1 LAYTGGPFAASG
13 GQVYFEGEGYIT
25 PTEASQ
31 VPFDRKLLIGREQ
44 LNKSIAS
51 TSGAAGNTIVVNALA
66 TNFPDILLYLTARD
80 GNGNYITGLQAS
92 QFTITEQSSNETSP
106 HAETITSFSETSPTG
121 SGISITLVFDVSG
134 SMYGQPLADAKTA
147 AINFV
152 KACGPMDRMALVEFA
167 SYNEVRVV
175 RSSDWVN
182 VDANKDGT
190 WDIIDAINSLTDL
203 GMTALYDG
211 TAKGIETLSQ
221 EPQPKAVIVF
231 TDGLENDSRAYNI
244 NTVIP
249 MAQNNGVPLYTIGL
263 GSSVLEQPLKDMAD
277 ATGGLYFY
285 APSAQDMEG
294 IYANIAKGI
303 KEQYVIGYTTHN
315 PSFDGTTRTVTATTQ
330 GASGVAV
337 YVVNSKP
344 VITLSQQTLLLSTQ
358 SQQPNVMLTI
368 SGWVTDL
375 DAKSQGQNLSAA
387 LYYCSASSSTFTK
400 AALTLTD
407 QGSGK
412 YVFDGQIPGSVVKEP
427 GILYYLYASD
437 GLLETYSPFNYNVLP
452 YSISVL
458 QNHAPIIL
466 HTPVT
471 SATINQ
477 PVTILANVTD
487 PDSGDSVSK
496 VEIYYRIHNASQSTP
511 YLVVNMTSSNG
522 VDFSGIIPGDKLTAA
537 GVDYFISAWDSHQV
551 RADTKE
557 SYITTVTQVGT
568 ELLAASFAAS
578 GLWIYNS
585 DTAAWSQVSSANP
598 ENMVYCGST
607 LYADYGSYGLYRWDG
622 AGLTK
627 LTSAN
632 PENMVT
638 SGSTLYVDFAALGL
652 YKWDGA
658 WTQLASVDPG
668 NMVASG
674 STLYVN
680 FGASYGLYKWDG
692 TAWTQLTSVAPENMV
707 TSGAKLY
714 GDFGAFYG
722 LYEWNG
728 TSWSRLTRINPE
740 NMVASNS
747 VLYGNFG
754 ALYGV
759 FKWDGAVWEQL
770 TTVKPENMVAS
781 DSALY
786 GDFGALG
793 LYKWA
798 GAWDQLT
805 TANSENIVA
814 SDSALYADFGVLGLY
829 KWADSSWSQLNG
841 SNPVIMAVSN

>member
-1 LAYTGGPFAASG
+1 
-13 GQVYFEGEGYIT
+13 
-25 PTEASQ
+25 
-31 VPFDRKLLIGREQ
+31 
-44 LNKSIAS
+44 
-51 TSGAAGNTIVVNALA
+51 
-66 TNFPDILLYLTARD
+66 
-80 GNGNYITGLQAS
+80 
-92 QFTITEQSSNETSP
+92 
-106 HAETITSFSETSPTG
+106 
-121 SGISITLVFDVSG
+121 
-134 SMYGQPLADAKTA
+134 
-147 AINFV
+147 
-152 KACGPMDRMALVEFA
+152 
-167 SYNEVRVV
+167 
-175 RSSDWVN
+175 
-182 VDANKDGT
+182 
-190 WDIIDAINSLTDL
+190 
-203 GMTALYDG
+203 
-211 TAKGIETLSQ
+211 
-221 EPQPKAVIVF
+221 
-231 TDGLENDSRAYNI
+231 
-244 NTVIP
+244 
-249 MAQNNGVPLYTIGL
+249 
-263 GSSVLEQPLKDMAD
+263 
-277 ATGGLYFY
+277 
-285 APSAQDMEG
+285 
-294 IYANIAKGI
+294 
-303 KEQYVIGYTTHN
+303 
-315 PSFDGTTRTVTATTQ
+315 
-330 GASGVAV
+330 
-337 YVVNSKP
+337 
-344 VITLSQQTLLLSTQ
+344 
-358 SQQPNVMLTI
+358 
-368 SGWVTDL
+368 VTDL
-375 DAKSQGQNLSAA
+375 DAQSQGQTLTAA
-387 LYYCSASSSTFTK
+387 LYCRFANATTFTEV
-400 AALTLTD
+400 ALTLTN

-452 YSISVL
+452 YSIPVL

-522 VDFSGIIPGDKLTAA
+522 VDFSGIIPGNKLTAA

-578 GLWIYNS
+578 GLWIYNP

-607 LYADYGSYGLYRWDG
+607 LYADFGSYGLYKWDG

-658 WTQLASVDPG
+658 AWTQLASVNPG

-674 STLYVN
+674 STLYVDFGASYGLYKWDGAAWTQLTSVKPEN
-680 FGASYGLYKWDG
+680 MVTSDSTLYVDFGASYGLYKWDG
-692 TAWTQLTSVAPENMV
+692 T
-707 TSGAKLY
+707 
-714 GDFGAFYG
+714 
-722 LYEWNG
+722 
-728 TSWSRLTRINPE
+728 SWSQLTRINPE
-740 NMVASNS
+740 NMVTSGAT
-747 VLYGNFG
+747 LYVSFG

-759 FKWDGAVWEQL
+759 FKWDGAAWEQL
-770 TTVKPENMVAS
+770 TTANPENMVS
-781 DSALY
+781 GGSTLLY

-793 LYKWA
+793 LYKWD
-798 GAWDQLT
+798 GAAWEQLT
-805 TANSENIVA
+805 TANPENMVA
-814 SDSALYADFGVLGLY
+814 SDSALYVDFGALGLY
-829 KWADSSWSQLNG
+829 RWHDVVWSQLNG